1 MIDELL
7 LLQEVRELIFVA
19 EEERDR
25 HLLDLADLDLVCLV
39 AFKQSPARGKF
50 LEPVCEVVLPIVLKN
65 FSGDWPKARHRI
77 IVSGFQFLAAIIQ
90 VTKVLHYIAEAI
102 DPPIMTRPKKL
113 VLHIRHLHQLSV
125 R

>member
-1 MIDELL
+1 MIVTLHELHVGGCVDLVDELL

-50 LEPVCEVVLPIVLKN
+50 LEPICEVVLPIVLKN
-65 FSGDWPKARHRI
+65 FSGDWSEAVHRV
-77 IVSGFQFLAAIIQ
+77 IVRDF
-90 VTKVLHYIAEAI
+90 
-102 DPPIMTRPKKL
+102 
-113 VLHIRHLHQLSV
+113 
-125 R
+125 